1 MPWQIGS
8 KISVSPRSGIRSPNE
23 RAAVARLVADVG
35 AGAGAALDEAR
46 ALEVAHRASDGDP
59 GGAEL
64 ADEIGFAGKAV
75 AVLPAAAQDLALE
88 GAIDLPMFRGFGGF
102 RPAHD
107 KMI

>member
-23 RAAVARLVADVG
+23 S
-35 AGAGAALDEAR
+35 
-46 ALEVAHRASDGDP
+46 ALEIAHRAADGDAR
-59 GGAEL
+59 GAEL
-64 ADEIGFAGKAV
+64 PDEIGLARKAV
-75 AVLPAAAQDLALE
+75 AVFPAAAQDLVFE
-88 GAIDLPMFRGFGGF
+88 GAIDLPMFRRFGGF